1 MVNIFSALNNTYPDA
16 ILRNPMIRNQSPIS
30 VLPTPRPSS
39 IGAINQD
46 FPPVPM
52 MRPDDL
58 LSQTNQ
64 VQEPPLNTQGSL
76 GSGFGGLFGQNMS
89 DPQTQGILAASS
101 ALLKG
106 GAPSFQPTSF
116 GGILGE
122 SINQGLGA
130 FNRAGRRGRNN
141 LQVVGGSLIDVSD
154 PSNPKVVFEGRKKP
168 KTQILGGGRYIATQD
183 PDTGQLDIKKSNI
196 FDTIN
201 DLEKD
206 KKQSRKLDTAG
217 FKYENEQFGL
227 LDLNLNLASQT
238 QNFID
243 LIDNDKLEFGLFEG
257 IGDTLNTLNPLT
269 DVSEETINSRNFE
282 AFLNK
287 LRNDTLRLNK
297 GTQTEGDAQRALDEI
312 ANFYDKGDTKT
323 VRARLAELLKINQV
337 AAEER
342 KRNIN
347 RIRKNQGVDEFDF
360 SNYNSLFNKKSANKN
375 KNIKFKVVGK

>member
-1 MVNIFSALNNTYPDA
+1 MVNILSILNNQYPDA
-16 ILRNPMIRNQSPIS
+16 ILRRPQIRNASPFS
-30 VLPTPRPSS
+30 VPMPMARPDNLVSPPLPMARPDNLTSQADMAVAPPSS
-39 IGAINQD
+39 QTGLGGG
-46 FPPVPM
+46 
-52 MRPDDL
+52 L
-58 LSQTNQ
+58 LGQSFSD
-64 VQEPPLNTQGSL
+64 PRTQGVL
-76 GSGFGGLFGQNMS
+76 GF
-89 DPQTQGILAASS
+89 SS

-106 GAPSFQPTSF
+106 GAPSFTPTSF

-122 SINQGLGA
+122 AINQGVGA
-130 FNRAGRRGRNN
+130 FNQAEKRGRNN

-154 PSNPKVVFEGRKKP
+154 PNDPKVVFEGRKKP
-168 KTQILGGGRYIATQD
+168 RTQILGGGRYIATEN
-183 PDTGQLDIKKSNI
+183 PETGDLDIKKSNI

-201 DLEKD
+201 ELEKD
-206 KKQSRKLDTAG
+206 KKQSKKLDTAG

-238 QNFID
+238 QNYID
-243 LIDNDKLEFGLFEG
+243 LINEGKLEFGLFEG
-257 IGDTLNTLNPLT
+257 IGDTINTLNPLT

-323 VRARLAELLKINQV
+323 VKSRLQELLKINKV

-347 RIRKNQGVDEFDF
+347 RIRNNQNVEEFDF
-360 SNYNSLFNKKSANKN
+360 KNYNSLFKN
-375 KNIKFKVVGK
+375 QTNNVKYKVVP

>member
-1 MVNIFSALNNTYPDA
+1 MVNILSILNNQYPDA
-16 ILRNPMIRNQSPIS
+16 ILRRPQIRNASPFS
-30 VLPTPRPSS
+30 VPMPMARPDNLVSPPLPMARPDNLTSQADMAVAPPSS
-39 IGAINQD
+39 QTGLGGG
-46 FPPVPM
+46 
-52 MRPDDL
+52 L
-58 LSQTNQ
+58 LGQSFSD
-64 VQEPPLNTQGSL
+64 PRTQGVL
-76 GSGFGGLFGQNMS
+76 GF
-89 DPQTQGILAASS
+89 SS

-106 GAPSFQPTSF
+106 GAPSFTPTSF

-122 SINQGLGA
+122 AINQGLGA
-130 FNRAGRRGRNN
+130 FNQAEKRGRNN

-154 PSNPKVVFEGRKKP
+154 PNDPKVVFEGRKKP
-168 KTQILGGGRYIATQD
+168 RTQILGGGRYIATEN
-183 PDTGQLDIKKSNI
+183 PETGDLDIKKSNI

-201 DLEKD
+201 ELEKD

-238 QNFID
+238 QNYID
-243 LIDNDKLEFGLFEG
+243 LIDDNKLKFGAFEG
-257 IGDTLNTLNPLT
+257 FLDTIDSFGITGAP
-269 DVSEETINSRNFE
+269 SEETINSRNFE

-312 ANFYDKGDTKT
+312 ANFYDKGDTQT
-323 VRARLAELLKINQV
+323 VKARLKELLKINKV

-347 RIRKNQGVDEFDF
+347 RIRKNQNVEEFDF
-360 SNYNSLFNKKSANKN
+360 KNYNSLFKN
-375 KNIKFKVVGK
+375 QTNNVKYKVVP

>member
-1 MVNIFSALNNTYPDA
+1 MVNILSVLNNQYPDQ
-16 ILRNPMIRNQSPIS
+16 ILRRPEIRNTSPFS
-30 VLPTPRPSS
+30 VPMPMPRPDNLVS
-39 IGAINQD
+39 
-46 FPPVPM
+46 PPLPM
-52 MRPDDL
+52 ARPDNLIPQAND
-58 LSQTNQ
+58 TIA
-64 VQEPPLNTQGSL
+64 PPIPQSGM
-76 GSGFGGLFGQNMS
+76 GSGLFRQSIS
-89 DPQTQGILAASS
+89 DPRTQGILGASS

-106 GAPSFQPTSF
+106 GAPSFTPTSL

-122 SINQGLGA
+122 TINQGVGA
-130 FNRAGRRGRNN
+130 FNRAERRGRNN

-183 PDTGQLDIKKSNI
+183 PDTGDLDIKKSSI
-196 FDTIN
+196 FDTIKE
-201 DLEKD
+201 LEKD

-238 QNFID
+238 QGFID
-243 LIDNDKLEFGLFEG
+243 LIDNNKLKFGAFEG
-257 IGDTLNTLNPLT
+257 FLDTIDSFGITGAP
-269 DVSEETINSRNFE
+269 SEETINSRNFE

-312 ANFYDKGDTKT
+312 ANFYDKGDTQT
-323 VRARLAELLKINQV
+323 VKARLEELLKINKV

-347 RIRKNQGVDEFDF
+347 RIRKNQNVEEFDF
-360 SNYNSLFNKKSANKN
+360 SNYNSLFNNKSKN
-375 KNIKFKVVGK
+375 VKFKVVNG